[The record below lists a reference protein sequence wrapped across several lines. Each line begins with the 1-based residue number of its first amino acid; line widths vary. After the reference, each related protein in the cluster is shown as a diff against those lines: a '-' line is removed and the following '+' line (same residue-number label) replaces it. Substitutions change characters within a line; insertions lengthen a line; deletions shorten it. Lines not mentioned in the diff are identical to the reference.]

1 MFIDGCSQN
10 GGLDEGSVLQLI
22 AVKAEQ
28 RRTPLNMHL
37 ELTYRCN
44 EQCVHCYCVVEH
56 GREAEVAKRELTYD
70 EIVRLLDELAAM
82 GTFYVTFSG
91 GEVLVRRDFFDIVE
105 QARRRGFAYRVYTN
119 GIGLTEDRARR
130 LAALEPLTVEL
141 SIFSADAAT
150 HDAITR
156 VPGSFA
162 RLMAAVHRLKA
173 HGARV
178 YLKTVVMK
186 QNVTHLPAVRAL
198 ARQLDVSSHTFTCE
212 VSPRIDGDIHG
223 PSRYQL
229 SEEEL
234 VALYA
239 NDALLKAAHDS
250 VFDGSPA
257 EIARTRTTCG
267 PAVNGGCID
276 PYGTVF
282 PCIAFRVPMGNVRE
296 KSFREIWEGPPPA
309 IRDLLAVE
317 HFSDLPECSSCEVI
331 GFCTRCHGDNL
342 LERGGDWK
350 ACHQRA
356 RSMASARARVYSI
369 LPKSEKG
376 A

>member
-1 MFIDGCSQN
+1 MLFEGCAQN
-10 GGLDEGSVLQLI
+10 GGFGEASVMQLI

-56 GREAEVAKRELTYD
+56 GKEAEAAKRELTYE
-70 EIVRLLDELAAM
+70 EIVRVLDQLAEL
-82 GTFYVTFSG
+82 GCLYVTFSG

-105 QARRRGFAYRVYTN
+105 HARRRGFVYRVYTN
-119 GIGLTEDRARR
+119 GIGLTEERARR

-141 SIFSADAAT
+141 SIFSADAAV

-156 VPGSFA
+156 VPGSFG
-162 RLMAAVHRLKA
+162 RLIAAVHRLKS
-173 HGARV
+173 HGVRV

-186 QNVTHLPAVRAL
+186 PNLGSLPGVRTL
-198 ARQLDVSSHTFTCE
+198 ARELDVFTHVFTCE

-229 SEEEL
+229 TEDEL
-234 VALYA
+234 VELYSS
-239 NDALLKAAHDS
+239 DALPKENHD
-250 VFDGSPA
+250 VFDGAPA
-257 EIARTRTTCG
+257 DIARERTTCG

-296 KSFREIWEGPPPA
+296 RSFRDIWEGPPAA
-309 IRDLLAVE
+309 IRDLLSVE
-317 HFSDLPECSSCEVI
+317 HFSDLPECSSCELI

-350 ACHQRA
+350 ACHTRA
-356 RSMASARARVYSI
+356 RTMASAKERVYRI
-369 LPKSEKG
+369 VAKAEKG
-376 A
+376 R